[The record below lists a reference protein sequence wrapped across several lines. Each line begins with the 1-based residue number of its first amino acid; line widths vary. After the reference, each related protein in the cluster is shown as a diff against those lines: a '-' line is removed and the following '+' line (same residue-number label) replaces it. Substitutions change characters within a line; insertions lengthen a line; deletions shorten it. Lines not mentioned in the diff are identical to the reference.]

1 VSVFLIALYLCCI
14 VLTEEVRYFNLVVL
28 EDVGEE
34 GEDDYDYD
42 NDDNTAKKGCLAAFL
57 LLIILPLLLVPIG
70 VYIWTFIKIIP
81 LCPTAGIINLFLA
94 LLLFLLK

>member
-1 VSVFLIALYLCCI
+1 MKHNWFHIHMGDNGINILS
-14 VLTEEVRYFNLVVL
+14 
-28 EDVGEE
+28 D
-34 GEDDYDYD
+34 DDYDYD

-94 LLLFLLK
+94 LLFFLLK

>member
-1 VSVFLIALYLCCI
+1 MKHNWFHIHMGDNGINILS
-14 VLTEEVRYFNLVVL
+14 
-28 EDVGEE
+28 
-34 GEDDYDYD
+34 DDDDYD

-57 LLIILPLLLVPIG
+57 LIILSLLLVLVG

-94 LLLFLLK
+94 LLFFLLK

>member
-1 VSVFLIALYLCCI
+1 MKHNWFHIHMGDNGINILS
-14 VLTEEVRYFNLVVL
+14 
-28 EDVGEE
+28 D
-34 GEDDYDYD
+34 DDYDYD

-81 LCPTAGIINLFLA
+81 LCPTACIINLFLA
-94 LLLFLLK
+94 LLFFLLK